1 MRISHSVWRK
11 LVVTLVA
18 VSGFLLVYQA
28 TILDSKYAARQALMR
43 EDKADPGPG
52 ARLRFEAT
60 AYCTG
65 EVTASGLPPRTGI
78 AAADPDVLPS
88 GSVIQIQ
95 VSRVNQQ
102 YQVGQQYDGVY
113 AIMDTGGVVRGR
125 LLDIYMRNCDEAI
138 RFGRRSVQVFVLRL
152 GWNPRASGPSLLDT
166 LLPWRDTVK
175 PAPPRPP
182 APRPKSSTDL
192 PQFPSK

>member
-28 TILDSKYAARQALMR
+28 TILDSKYAARQALLR

-88 GSVIQIQ
+88 GSVVQISE
-95 VSRVNQQ
+95 VGEQ
-102 YQVGQQYDGVY
+102 YNGIY
-113 AIMDTGGVVRGR
+113 AIMDTGGVVKGR
-125 LLDIYMRNCDEAI
+125 ILDIYMRNCDEAI
-138 RFGRRSVQVFVLRL
+138 RFGRQSVQVFVLRL
-152 GWNPRASGPSLLDT
+152 GWKPRASGPSLLDT
-166 LLPWRDTVK
+166 LLPWRDTAK